1 MSQTGKADVLNLIPK
16 VWSSKFYDELRAK
29 SLLMNIFARD
39 YEGEIKSRGDQVN
52 VSQITVPTA
61 TNLADDK
68 TQFVPATMGNNTFAL
83 VANKQTV
90 SSFEFTDLAQLQSIS
105 FMEEAKKALTDS
117 IRLKI
122 EADLIAAYIAAVT
135 GFVIATPGQCDVPDL
150 VKARTLL
157 SKAKVPT
164 PDRFMLLD
172 PEYYG
177 HLLSKGQIMNVN
189 DYSTGGS
196 TTEGAVGSKL
206 MGFTVAEHDG
216 LSALSGLAFHK
227 SAVQM
232 VIQREV
238 QIKISDL
245 HTQNKLG
252 FLMSADVIW
261 GSAMFDANRC
271 TRLKNA

>member
-1 MSQTGKADVLNLIPK
+1 MSQTGKADIVNMIPK

-29 SLLMNIFARD
+29 SPLSGLFSRE

-68 TQFVPATMGNNTFAL
+68 ATFTSAAMGNNTFAL

-90 SSFEFTDLAQLQSIS
+90 ASFEFTDLAQLQSIS

-117 IRLKI
+117 IRLKM
-122 EADLIAAYIAAVT
+122 EADLIAQYIAAVT
-135 GFVIATPGQCDVPDL
+135 GFVIATPSDLAVADL

-164 PDRFMLLD
+164 ADRYMLLD

-177 HLLSKGQIMNVN
+177 HLLSKNQIVSN
-189 DYSTGGS
+189 DFRSSDATNSG
-196 TTEGAVGSKL
+196 EVGAKL
-206 MGFTVAEHDG
+206 MGFNVMEHDG
-216 LSALSGLAFHK
+216 LAALSGLAFHK

-232 VIQREV
+232 VMQREV

-245 HTQNKLG
+245 HSQNKLG
-252 FLMSADVIW
+252 FLMSADIIW
-261 GSAMFDANRC
+261 GSAIFDAARC

>member
-1 MSQTGKADVLNLIPK
+1 MAQTGKADIVNMIPK
-16 VWSSKFYDELRAK
+16 VWSSKFYEELRAK
-29 SLLMNIFARD
+29 SILQQLFARE

-61 TNLADDK
+61 ETLANDK
-68 TQFVPATMGNNTFAL
+68 TQFTPAALGNNTFAL

-90 SSFEFTDLAQLQSIS
+90 ASFEFTDLAQLQSIS

-117 IRLKI
+117 LRLKI
-122 EADLIAAYIAAVT
+122 EAELLAQYVAAVT
-135 GFVIATPGQCDVPDL
+135 GYVIATPGDLAVADL

-164 PDRFMLLD
+164 ADRFMLLD

-177 HLLSKGQIMNVN
+177 HLLSKGQIVSN
-189 DYSTGGS
+189 DYRSTDATNSG
-196 TTEGAVGSKL
+196 ELGARL
-206 MGFTVAEHDG
+206 MGFNVMEHDG

-232 VIQREV
+232 VTQREV

-245 HTQNKLG
+245 HSNNKLG
-252 FLMSADVIW
+252 FLMSADIVW
-261 GSAMFDANRC
+261 GSAIFDANRC